1 MILYMAMDIAKIIIL
16 YDETGVNSVGDFILY
31 IELEAFSSHERRVKF
46 QFLKQSF
53 RALSKA
59 ERTDSSRGSSFYS

>member
-59 ERTDSSRGSSFYS
+59 GSTDSSRGSSFYS